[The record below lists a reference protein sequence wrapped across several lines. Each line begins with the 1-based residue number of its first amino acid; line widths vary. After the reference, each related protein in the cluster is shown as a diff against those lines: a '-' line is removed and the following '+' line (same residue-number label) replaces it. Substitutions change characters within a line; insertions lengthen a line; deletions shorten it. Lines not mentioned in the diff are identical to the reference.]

1 VAHALPASSRTP
13 WRSPIDRNSRANCP
27 VLTHW
32 GLLVKLAASQELY
45 AYWTTL
51 RGARRAPER
60 NEIDPGAIRGVLA
73 DTFILEADPA
83 LGYPMRIAGSRTSSF
98 FLRELR
104 GSPFLDLWRGP
115 DCLEILDI
123 LASVADDAAP
133 MLAGVSARP
142 HGMAAVEF
150 ELLLLPLRHHGDTH
164 ARILGCCTP
173 KASPQ
178 WLGLLPVVSM
188 GLLSLRVLDAAT
200 IAGSAAQ
207 APEGP
212 QSAGF
217 GRAREGDRRRHL
229 FVISSADQPR

>member
-1 VAHALPASSRTP
+1 M
-13 WRSPIDRNSRANCP
+13 
-27 VLTHW
+27 
-32 GLLVKLAASQELY
+32 KLAAGQELY
-45 AYWTTL
+45 AYWTKL

-73 DTFILEADPA
+73 DTFILEVDPA
-83 LGYPMRIAGSRTSSF
+83 LGYPIRIAGSRTSSF

-104 GSPFLDLWRGP
+104 GAPFLDLWRGP
-115 DCLEILDI
+115 DCPEILDI
-123 LASVADDAAP
+123 LASVADDASP

-142 HGMAAVEF
+142 HGMPAVEF

-178 WLGLLPVVSM
+178 WLGLLPVISF

-200 IAGSAAQ
+200 MTGSSAHRPQ
-207 APEGP
+207 APESP
-212 QSAGF
+212 ESSGF
-217 GRAREGDRRRHL
+217 GQARAPDRRRHL